1 MTDKQLR
8 RLAKVEGWI
17 KHRNGGSHEIWRRG
31 NNEQITIPYKCR
43 SFVAHNIAKRL
54 TLSA

>member
-17 KHRNGGSHEIWRRG
+17 KHRNGSKHEIWRRG
-31 NNEQITIPYKCR
+31 KAEQITIPYSCR
-43 SFVAHNIAKRL
+43 PFTARNIAKQL
-54 TLSA
+54 TAA

>member
-17 KHRNGGSHEIWRRG
+17 KHRNGGKHEIWRRG
-31 NNEQITIPYKCR
+31 SSEQITIPYRCR
-43 SFVAHNIAKRL
+43 PFTAQNIAKQL
-54 TLSA
+54 TAA